1 MKGAD
6 RGRTTGY
13 TVFSILMAIVLGACA
28 SGPRVYSWFGD
39 RTFNG
44 MPRLLDPNPHSGLDV
59 AANVGDPVI
68 AAADGE
74 VIESGPWP
82 TCGTRVTIL
91 HREYGSRTRYCH
103 MALDGAADHGPVK
116 RGDVVGYVARL
127 GTIGRDDPS
136 HVHFELIQSGFVD
149 PTPHIVGCFDAHRVY
164 PSGQLVLT
172 WPVRC

>member
-1 MKGAD
+1 MNGTD
-6 RGRTTGY
+6 RRRTMAR
-13 TVFSILMAIVLGACA
+13 TVFVISIGLLLGSCA

-59 AANVGDPVI
+59 AADVGDAVI

-74 VIESGPWP
+74 VVESGPWP

-103 MALDGAADHGPVK
+103 MALDGAADLGPLK
-116 RGDVVGYVARL
+116 RGGVVGYVARL

-136 HVHFELIQSGFVD
+136 HVHFELIQNGLVD
-149 PTPHIVGCFDAHRVY
+149 PAPHIVGCFDAKRGY
-164 PSGQLVLT
+164 PSDQFVLT